1 MYAVIMAGGRG
12 TRFWP
17 RSRDRKPKH
26 LLDILSERTI
36 IQETVDRLLPL
47 VPPERILV
55 VTGRTHAAELA
66 RQLPDIPA
74 ENILIEPVG
83 RNTAPC
89 IGLAAH
95 YIGRLQKLHPSED
108 EIMAVLPADHLIT
121 DEARFREVLRAAA
134 KAAAAG
140 RHLVTIGIAP
150 TAPETGYGYL
160 ELGDAEDPVRGE
172 KVWRVRSVREK
183 PDMDTAKAFL
193 AEGRYVWNSGMFV
206 WTAGAILHAI
216 GQYLPESA
224 HRLTAIAGTFGTAG
238 AGGYEATLEK
248 EYQAIDSISI
258 DYGVMEKADNV
269 LVLRGDF
276 GWSDVGSWDALWEIS
291 PKDDAGNVLKGA
303 VATTGTKNTLVV
315 ARDRLVALAGVEDL
329 IVVDTEDALLVCRR
343 GDSQRVKE
351 LVDLLEKK
359 GLTQYL

>member
-17 RSRDRKPKH
+17 QSRDRKPKH

-55 VTGRTHAAELA
+55 VTNRAHAAELA

-74 ENILIEPVG
+74 RNILIEPLG

-95 YIGRLQKLHPSED
+95 AVRRLDPGAV
-108 EIMAVLPADHLIT
+108 MAVLPADHLII
-121 DEARFREVLRAAA
+121 DEARFLEVLRAAA
-134 KAAAAG
+134 EAAAPG

-160 ELGDAEDPVRGE
+160 ELGEETGTAGTETVR
-172 KVWRVRSVREK
+172 RVRSVREK
-183 PDMDTAKAFL
+183 PDLETAKAFL
-193 AEGRYVWNSGMFV
+193 AEGNYVWNSGMFV
-206 WTAGAILHAI
+206 WTAGAVLEAI
-216 GQYLPESA
+216 GRWLPDLAKGLERIDSALGTERENTVLESVYPG
-224 HRLTAIAGTFGTAG
+224 LP
-238 AGGYEATLEK
+238 
-248 EYQAIDSISI
+248 SISI

-269 LVLRGDF
+269 LALRGDF
-276 GWSDVGSWDALWEIS
+276 GWSDVGSWDALWEVS
-291 PKDDAGNVLKGA
+291 PKDDSGNVLRGSVTA
-303 VATTGTKNTLVV
+303 AGTKNSLVV

-329 IVVDTEDALLVCRR
+329 IVVDTEDALLVCKR
-343 GDSQRVKE
+343 GDSQRVRE
-351 LVDLLEKK
+351 VVDLLEKK
-359 GLTQYL
+359 GLPEYL

>member
-55 VTGRTHAAELA
+55 VTGRAHAAELA

-74 ENILIEPVG
+74 RNILIEPMG

-95 YIGRLQKLHPSED
+95 VVRRLAPD
-108 EIMAVLPADHLIT
+108 EVMAVLPADHLIT
-121 DEARFREVLRAAA
+121 DEARFLDVLRAAA
-134 KAAAAG
+134 EAAAPG
-140 RHLVTIGIAP
+140 RHLVTVGIAP

-160 ELGDAEDPVRGE
+160 ELGEETGSAGME
-172 KVWRVRSVREK
+172 KIRRVRSVREK
-183 PDMDTAKAFL
+183 PDLETAKAFL
-193 AEGRYVWNSGMFV
+193 VEGNYVWNSGMFV
-206 WTAGAILHAI
+206 WTAGAVLEAI
-216 GQYLPESA
+216 GRWLPDLAKGLETID
-224 HRLTAIAGTFGTAG
+224 TALGTERENTV
-238 AGGYEATLEK
+238 LENV
-248 EYQAIDSISI
+248 YPGLPSISI

-269 LVLRGDF
+269 LALRGDF
-276 GWSDVGSWDALWEIS
+276 GWSDVGSWDALWEVS
-291 PKDDAGNVLKGA
+291 PKDDSGNVLRGS
-303 VATTGTKNTLVV
+303 VAAAGTKNSLVV
-315 ARDRLVALAGVEDL
+315 ARDRLVALAGIEDL
-329 IVVDTEDALLVCRR
+329 IVVDTEDALLICKR
-343 GDSQRVKE
+343 GDSQRVRE
-351 LVDLLEKK
+351 VVDILEKK
-359 GLTQYL
+359 GLREYL

>member
-36 IQETVDRLLPL
+36 IQETVDRLLPM

-55 VTGRTHAAELA
+55 VTGRAHAAELA

-74 ENILIEPVG
+74 RNILIEPMG

-95 YIGRLQKLHPSED
+95 AVHRLDPGAV
-108 EIMAVLPADHLIT
+108 MAVLPADHLII
-121 DEARFREVLRAAA
+121 DEARFLEVLRAAA
-134 KAAAAG
+134 EAAAPG

-160 ELGDAEDPVRGE
+160 ELGEETGTAGMETVR
-172 KVWRVRSVREK
+172 RVRSVREK
-183 PDMDTAKAFL
+183 PDQETAKAFL
-193 AEGRYVWNSGMFV
+193 AGGNYVWNCGMFV
-206 WTAGAILHAI
+206 WTAGAVLEAI
-216 GQYLPESA
+216 GRWLPDLAKGLETIDSA
-224 HRLTAIAGTFGTAG
+224 LGTERENTVLDNVYPG
-238 AGGYEATLEK
+238 LP
-248 EYQAIDSISI
+248 SISI

-269 LVLRGDF
+269 LALRGDF
-276 GWSDVGSWDALWEIS
+276 GWSDVGSWDALWEVS
-291 PKDDAGNVLKGA
+291 PKDDSGNVLRGS
-303 VATTGTKNTLVV
+303 VAAAATKNSLVV

-343 GDSQRVKE
+343 GDSQRVRE
-351 LVDLLEKK
+351 VVELLEKK
-359 GLTQYL
+359 GLREYL

>member
-1 MYAVIMAGGRG
+1 MYIVIMAGGRG

-47 VPPERILV
+47 VPPERILI

-74 ENILIEPVG
+74 ENILIEPMG

-95 YIGRLQKLHPSED
+95 FVRRLDPGAV
-108 EIMAVLPADHLIT
+108 MAVLPADHLIT
-121 DEARFREVLRAAA
+121 DGGRFLDVLRAAA
-134 KAAAAG
+134 EAAAPG
-140 RHLVTIGIAP
+140 HHLVTIGINP

-160 ELGDAEDPVRGE
+160 ELGEEEGTARGE
-172 KVWRVRSVREK
+172 KVWQVRSVREK
-183 PDMDTAKAFL
+183 PDRETAQAFL
-193 AEGRYVWNSGMFV
+193 AEGCYVWNSGMFV
-206 WTAGAILHAI
+206 WTAAAIIDAI
-216 GQYLPESA
+216 GQWLPD
-224 HRLTAIAGTFGTAG
+224 L
-238 AGGYEATLEK
+238 AGGLARIDTALGTDRENAVLEDV
-248 EYQAIDSISI
+248 YPGLPSISV

-276 GWSDVGSWDALWEIS
+276 GWSDVGSWDALWEVS
-291 PKDDAGNVLKGA
+291 PKDPSGNVLKGSVA
-303 VATTGTKNTLVV
+303 VTGTRNSLVV

-351 LVDLLEKK
+351 LVDLLEKE